1 MHQTGSVRGA
11 RPLTGPQAA
20 MRARQIWPRGSS
32 SVLRSAGGEF
42 LLSASFADQ
51 IGTGDRRQHEKP
63 IRQRLRYR
71 NPCMWMGNS
80 GAAARARARKN
91 AAARAPAAPAQKN
104 GGAAC
109 CSCSCCCAVHDGP
122 ANPSRP
128 CRQEQQQQQ
137 AHGVAHTRT
146 ACAKRSGSASRGW
159 ERSSS
164 STHRWRR
171 TDPTKVRRTKGARHP
186 FLTPPILPS
195 PPHAP

>member
-1 MHQTGSVRGA
+1 MRGMHQTGSVRGA

-91 AAARAPAAPAQKN
+91 AAARAPAAPAQKTAALHAAPAPAAVLCMTARQTRHGHADRSN
-104 GGAAC
+104 SSSKRTESRILEQHVPSVLVPRVGVGNAAAAALTGGGAQT
-109 CSCSCCCAVHDGP
+109 P
-122 ANPSRP
+122 
-128 CRQEQQQQQ
+128 QQ
-137 AHGVAHTRT
+137 
-146 ACAKRSGSASRGW
+146 SAAPKALA
-159 ERSSS
+159 
-164 STHRWRR
+164 T
-171 TDPTKVRRTKGARHP
+171 P
-186 FLTPPILPS
+186 F
-195 PPHAP
+195 